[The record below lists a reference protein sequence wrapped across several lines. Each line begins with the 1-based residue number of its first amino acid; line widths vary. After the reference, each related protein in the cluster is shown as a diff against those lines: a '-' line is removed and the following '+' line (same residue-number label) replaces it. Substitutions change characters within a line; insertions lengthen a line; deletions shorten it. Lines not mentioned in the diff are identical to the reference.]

1 MTSLRK
7 LPIRLML
14 LSFFSFICTNI
25 NSQDGKYL
33 YDYADDFSEGLA
45 VVMKN
50 GKCGVIDKT
59 GKSVVPFDYDFIWGY
74 HSNRAR
80 VIKYWDEKKNK
91 LNQKELD
98 NSSLYSYY
106 KYSNYQNTE
115 DSCYY
120 GFIDHLGKV
129 IIPLE
134 YDYASD
140 FHDGY
145 SIVSKNGKYGL
156 IDIEGNIVIPI
167 IYDRIFDTLFYVGMD
182 NNLIGAETDGKIG
195 FINILTGKNAIPF
208 EFDHMQEVPFF
219 SEGLAA
225 VKNNKKYIFIDTIG
239 NIKIPTE
246 WDYAS
251 NFNKGFALVRNDAC
265 YYLINDKGDITRKIG
280 NADDITVTSNQ
291 QIIVVKKR
299 NKNWEIYDGNDQ
311 TISEL
316 DYSYVSHWIN
326 DLFIVSTSGNT
337 ENKRRFGCIDKKGNV
352 IVPIKYNDFYPYS
365 DGYIIARKNKRWYCL
380 QVKGNK
386 ISAQAAIPRFCQ
398 VVDYFHEGMA
408 RIVKRGKYG
417 FINTNGKIVIP
428 TKYENARSFYEG
440 MVAVQKNGK
449 WGFVDIKGNEL

>member
-1 MTSLRK
+1 MTSLWK
-7 LPIRLML
+7 LHIRLLL
-14 LSFFSFICTNI
+14 LSFSLLICSSI
-25 NSQDGKYL
+25 NSQDGKFL
-33 YDYADDFSEGLA
+33 YEYADDFSEGLA
-45 VVMKN
+45 VVMKD

-59 GKSVVPFDYDFIWGY
+59 GKNIVPFDYDFIWGY
-74 HSNRAR
+74 HYNRAR
-80 VIKYWDEKKNK
+80 VIKFWDERKNK
-91 LNQKELD
+91 LNQKEL
-98 NSSLYSYY
+98 NISSQYSYN
-106 KYSNYQNTE
+106 KYSNYPNTE

-120 GFIDHLGKV
+120 GFIDHLGKI

-140 FHDGY
+140 FHNGY

-167 IYDRIFDTLFYVGMD
+167 VYDRIFDTLFYIGKD
-182 NNLIGAETDGKIG
+182 NNLINAESDGKIG
-195 FINILTGKNAIPF
+195 IINILTGKIVIPF
-208 EFDHMQEVPFF
+208 VFDHIQEVPFF

-225 VKNNKKYIFIDTIG
+225 VKLNEKYIFIDTIG

-246 WDYAS
+246 WDYAR
-251 NFNKGFALVRNDAC
+251 NFNKGFALVMNNAC
-265 YYLINDKGDITRKIG
+265 YYLINNKGDVTIELG
-280 NADDITVTSNQ
+280 NAEDITVSSNE

-299 NKNWEIYDGNDQ
+299 NRNWEIYDGIDQ

-326 DLFIVSTSGNT
+326 DLFIVSASGNT
-337 ENKRRFGCIDKKGNV
+337 EKKKRFGCIDKKGNV

-365 DGYIIARKNKRWYCL
+365 DGYIFARKKKRWYCL
-380 QVKGNK
+380 KAKGSV
-386 ISAQAAIPRFCQ
+386 ISAQTVIPRFCQ
-398 VVDYFHEGMA
+398 VVDFYHEGMA

-417 FINTNGKIVIP
+417 FINTKGKIVIP